1 MLYFAQFLA
10 TVIVLAHGVEGFHS
24 MNKVKSRL
32 PGFKMAAKDHE
43 FTVAILG
50 DLHLDPRYMEDHVNG
65 NNALTNTNSLTY
77 SLTYSLIYSLTHSLT
92 HSPTHSLTHSSTHS
106 LTHSPTYS
114 RTHSSTHSP
123 THSLRPRAFPSYLRG
138 W

>member
-50 DLHLDPRYMEDHVNG
+50 DLHLDPRYMEDHVAG
-65 NNALTNTNSLTY
+65 NSASTN
-77 SLTYSLIYSLTHSLT
+77 TYSLIHLLFHSLF
-92 HSPTHSLTHSSTHS
+92 HSLI
-106 LTHSPTYS
+106 
-114 RTHSSTHSP
+114 RT
-123 THSLRPRAFPSYLRG
+123 
-138 W
+138 